1 MSPRTQDALCVT
13 TFLGM
18 LVFMGVSAK
27 CDMEGGS
34 DLLVGTLRFLT
45 VGCMFIMQWLVSMP
59 TNNTHQAQ
67 A

>member
-1 MSPRTQDALCVT
+1 
-13 TFLGM
+13 M

-34 DLLVGTLRFLT
+34 DLLVGTLRFLA
-45 VGCMFIMQWLVSMP
+45 VGCMFALQTLVTVP